1 MYICVCILHSSIA
14 TMRGRKLKEV
24 KQRDENERDKLGE
37 SLLLFISFS
46 EF

>member
-1 MYICVCILHSSIA
+1 
-14 TMRGRKLKEV
+14 MRGRKLKEV